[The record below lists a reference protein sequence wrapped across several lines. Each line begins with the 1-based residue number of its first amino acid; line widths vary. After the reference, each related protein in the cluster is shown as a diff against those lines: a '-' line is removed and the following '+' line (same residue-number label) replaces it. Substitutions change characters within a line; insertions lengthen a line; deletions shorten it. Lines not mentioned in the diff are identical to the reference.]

1 MTTRDPLD
9 HGWWLASRSA
19 GIVAYLLLSC
29 AVLLG
34 LAMAL
39 RLAPAQLRGVVRQ
52 AHERVALLAL
62 GAIGAHALLLLGDGF
77 LRPGLSGI
85 LVPFT
90 MRHRLLWT
98 GLGILAAYLTAG
110 LALTFYARRRLGPAR
125 WRTAHRLIP
134 AAWLLA
140 AVHALGAGS
149 DTGSLWLQA
158 PLALTLAA
166 GLTLLGFRLPGT
178 ATGAGAPAV
187 ATAPPVATP
196 PSPPPPRPER
206 LWATDR

>member
-1 MTTRDPLD
+1 M
-9 HGWWLASRSA
+9 
-19 GIVAYLLLSC
+19 
-29 AVLLG
+29 
-34 LAMAL
+34 
-39 RLAPAQLRGVVRQ
+39 
-52 AHERVALLAL
+52 
-62 GAIGAHALLLLGDGF
+62 
-77 LRPGLSGI
+77 
-85 LVPFT
+85 
-90 MRHRLLWT
+90 
-98 GLGILAAYLTAG
+98 
-110 LALTFYARRRLGPAR
+110 
-125 WRTAHRLIP
+125 
-134 AAWLLA
+134 
-140 AVHALGAGS
+140 HALGAGS